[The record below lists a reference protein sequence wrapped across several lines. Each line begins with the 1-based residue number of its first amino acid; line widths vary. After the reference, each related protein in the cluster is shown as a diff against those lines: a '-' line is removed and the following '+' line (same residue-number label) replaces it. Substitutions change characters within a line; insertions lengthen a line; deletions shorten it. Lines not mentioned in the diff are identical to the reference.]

1 MIITISGSEGS
12 GKSSVG
18 KLLAKELGYKH
29 YSVGDYRRKLALD
42 MKIDINELNKIG
54 ETKDFTDKGPD
65 EWQTK
70 LGKTED
76 NFIIDGRMSYF
87 FIPNSFKIFLYADEK
102 VRAERVFIDHRKS
115 EKYPNVE
122 ETIEE
127 LRKRRD
133 SDIRRLKKYY
143 NVDPFDKK
151 NFDLVV
157 DTTQLTVQDSVQLI
171 LQSLE
176 NQEDME

>member
-1 MIITISGSEGS
+1 MII
-12 GKSSVG
+12 GKV
-18 KLLAKELGYKH
+18 KNIQMLKK
-29 YSVGDYRRKLALD
+29 
-42 MKIDINELNKIG
+42 
-54 ETKDFTDKGPD
+54 
-65 EWQTK
+65 
-70 LGKTED
+70 
-76 NFIIDGRMSYF
+76 
-87 FIPNSFKIFLYADEK
+87 
-102 VRAERVFIDHRKS
+102 
-115 EKYPNVE
+115 
-122 ETIEE
+122 E